1 MNAWMLPRAGGTLP
15 LAATFQQESVS
26 GLRMATIGRTAAMV
40 AITPLVIFLVPGS
53 AYWFELFFI
62 ALVALLGVV
71 HYLTVRRRPDRL
83 WWGFVFAVLDA
94 GIIVCVLIYPNPL
107 IEAGWPPQMQLRNGV
122 VVYMFI
128 VVALAGLAYSPSLTL
143 WTGITLAVAWALGIA
158 WAVSWPGS
166 ITALP
171 ANVEP
176 SIESYLALILSKGFI
191 DLNVHFQS
199 VFVLLVVTVILAG
212 IVWRSRR
219 LVLRQASTAREHAN
233 LARYFP
239 PGIVEQLSNQERP
252 LEQTREQQ
260 GAVLFTDIVGFT
272 GMVEQMTAF
281 EMIGFLRDY
290 HRRLEET
297 VFQHGGTLD
306 KFLGDGIMATFG
318 TPITAPEDALDAV
331 KCAAA
336 ILDVAA
342 AWNEERKQAGA
353 APVRVS
359 VGAHYG
365 PVVLGN
371 IGSERRLEFAVLG
384 DVVNVASR
392 LEEQTRRL
400 GAAAL
405 LSDDLVAKAK
415 QEAAAAGLEEPVF
428 ARLRGV
434 PAQKLRGRD
443 QDVAAWIIPR
453 GGENGAEPQ
462 P

>member
-1 MNAWMLPRAGGTLP
+1 MAEK
-15 LAATFQQESVS
+15 TFRQESVS
-26 GLRMATIGRTAAMV
+26 GLKMATIGRTAAMV
-40 AITPLVIFLVPGS
+40 AITPLVIYLVPGN
-53 AYWFELFFI
+53 AYWFELLFI

-71 HYLTVRRRPDRL
+71 HYWTVRRRPERL
-83 WWGFVFAVLDA
+83 WWGYVFAVVDA
-94 GIIVCVLIYPNPL
+94 VVIVCSLIYPNPM
-107 IEAGWPPQMQLRNGV
+107 IDAGWPPQMQLRNGV
-122 VVYMFI
+122 VVYLFI
-128 VVALAGLAYSPSLTL
+128 VVALGGLTYSPPLTL
-143 WTGITLAVAWALGIA
+143 WTGLTLAVAWAIGVAWLASFPDSVVTLPQGI
-158 WAVSWPGS
+158 
-166 ITALP
+166 
-171 ANVEP
+171 EP
-176 SIESYLALILSKGFI
+176 TVDSYLQLVLSKGFI
-191 DLNVHFQS
+191 DLNVHLQS
-199 VFVLLVVTVILAG
+199 GFVLLVVTTILAG

-219 LVLRQASTAREHAN
+219 LVLRQATTAREHAN

-252 LEQTREQQ
+252 LEQAREQQ

-272 GMVEQMTAF
+272 GMVEQMTAY

-290 HRRLEET
+290 HGRLEET

-318 TPITAPEDALDAV
+318 TPVTAPEDALDAV

-342 AWNEERKQAGA
+342 AWNAERRQTGA

-365 PVVLGN
+365 PIVLGN

-405 LSDDLVAKAK
+405 LSDDLVVKAK
-415 QEAAAAGLEEPVF
+415 QEAAAAGRPEPVF
-428 ARLRGV
+428 ERLHGV
-434 PAQKLRGRD
+434 PEQDLRGRD
-443 QDVAAWIIPR
+443 QNVAAWIIPR
-453 GGENGAEPQ
+453 DSEDGTKLGRQAPQ
-462 P
+462 

>member
-1 MNAWMLPRAGGTLP
+1 MNAWTLPRTTGTAP
-15 LAATFQQESVS
+15 FEQTFQRESVS
-26 GLRMATIGRTAAMV
+26 GLRMATIGRTAAMM
-40 AITPLVIFLVPGS
+40 AIVPLVIYLVPGN
-53 AYWFELFFI
+53 AFWFELILI

-71 HYLTVRRRPDRL
+71 NYWSVRRRPDRL
-83 WWGFVFAVLDA
+83 WWGFGFAVLDA
-94 GIIVCVLIYPNPL
+94 VIIVCALLYPNPM
-107 IEAGWPPQMQLRNGV
+107 IDAGWPPQMQLRNGV
-122 VVYMFI
+122 AVYLFI
-128 VVALAGLAYSPSLTL
+128 VVALAGLTYSPLLTL
-143 WTGITLAVAWALGIA
+143 WTGLTLAVAWAVGVGLLVSLPDSVITLPPNIA
-158 WAVSWPGS
+158 
-166 ITALP
+166 
-171 ANVEP
+171 P
-176 SIESYLALILSKGFI
+176 SIESYLALIFSTGFI
-191 DLNVHFQS
+191 DVNVHIQS
-199 VFVLLVVTVILAG
+199 AFVLLVVTAILAG

-219 LVLRQASTAREHAN
+219 LVLRQATTAREHAN

-252 LEQTREQQ
+252 LEQAREQQ

-272 GMVEQMTAF
+272 GMVEQMTAY

-336 ILDVAA
+336 ILDVAE
-342 AWNEERKQAGA
+342 AWNAERKQSGA

-359 VGAHYG
+359 VGVHYG
-365 PVVLGN
+365 PIVLGN

-405 LSDDLVAKAK
+405 LS
-415 QEAAAAGLEEPVF
+415 
-428 ARLRGV
+428 RL
-434 PAQKLRGRD
+434 LRSD
-443 QDVAAWIIPR
+443 F
-453 GGENGAEPQ
+453 EC
-462 P
+462 